1 MGVGGR
7 EFQQVSTIHLMMRNT
22 LMTRTDCKMGRSM
35 FRRDIRSMT
44 NGRLARRSIQFMMS
58 RANWILLLQ
67 KTNLRDSMK
76 KILVFSLKCF
86 KGQTF
91 WIWYLLELFS
101 GALKKMN
108 IREIETIGQS
118 VRHYWMSKGVAHGLE
133 EQWKFLYVISNLCYF
148 NWNKSLWF
156 FQWGN
161 EEENWPFLKG
171 VGHLG
176 QPEW

>member
-22 LMTRTDCKMGRSM
+22 LMTRTDCKMGISM

-101 GALKKMN
+101 GALKKWTSEQLDKVFDTIEYQKALRTDCKNSENFYILDN
-108 IREIETIGQS
+108 I
-118 VRHYWMSKGVAHGLE
+118 
-133 EQWKFLYVISNLCYF
+133 
-148 NWNKSLWF
+148 
-156 FQWGN
+156 
-161 EEENWPFLKG
+161 
-171 VGHLG
+171 
-176 QPEW
+176 